1 MQGFLQYLVEA
12 KNTHLEHLE
21 DEVINNGSRGAVN
34 AIQFLKSIRQMFS
47 GGGKRTNLTVKWDGA
62 PAIVCG
68 TNPDN
73 GRFFVGTKSVFNKT
87 PKINYTAADIRK
99 NHSGAVADKLE
110 ICLRELRKLG
120 IKNILQ
126 GDLLFTRG
134 ELKTAKI
141 DGEKNIIFT
150 PNTIT
155 YAVPIGTPL
164 ASRIANANLGI
175 IFHTT
180 YRGKT
185 FSKLSA
191 GFGASVRSLKKVR
204 SVFFDDATYKDASGA
219 KFDSGE
225 QSRFDNILKMAMGS
239 VGKGAVFMDKLKK
252 DTNILSVGVQLK
264 AYFNSYIRT
273 GTGLGSTKKLAGQFA
288 PFYKDRIQQEIDKV
302 KQPAT
307 KKKYKDIQSAGVR
320 FIKGNSEGLY
330 FCIATYLSL
339 QNAKLLLLNK
349 LRSVQSIGTFLKTS
363 NGFRVTSPEGYVAI
377 KSGGAVKLVD
387 RMEFS
392 RANFNI
398 AKDWVKG

>member
-392 RANFNI
+392 RANFTL

>member
-21 DEVINNGSRGAVN
+21 DDIINNGSSGALN
-34 AIQFLKSIRQMFS
+34 AINFLKSIRQMFS
-47 GGGKRTNLTVKWDGA
+47 GGGKRTSLTVKWDGA

-87 PKINYTAADIRK
+87 PKINYTSSDIRK
-99 NHSGAVADKLE
+99 NHTGAVAEKLE

-120 IKNILQ
+120 IKGILQ

-141 DGEKNIIFT
+141 EGESNIVFT

-155 YAVPIGTPL
+155 YAVPVGTPL
-164 ASRIANANLGI
+164 ASRIANANIGI

-180 YRGKT
+180 YRGKS
-185 FSKLSA
+185 FSTLSA
-191 GFGASVRSLKKVR
+191 SFGANVRGLRKAR
-204 SVFFDDATYKDASGA
+204 SVFFDDATYKDATGA
-219 KFDSGE
+219 KFSSGE
-225 QSRFDNILKMAMGS
+225 QAKFDNILRMAMGS
-239 VGKGAVFMDKLKK
+239 VGKGSVFMDKLKK

-264 AYFNSYIRT
+264 AYFNSYIRA
-273 GTGLGSTKKLAGQFA
+273 GTPLGNTKKLAGQFA
-288 PFYKDRIQQEIDKV
+288 GFYKDRIQQEIDKV
-302 KQPAT
+302 KQPNT
-307 KKKYKDIQSAGVR
+307 KKKYKDIQEAGMR

-349 LRSVQSIGTFLKTS
+349 LRSVQSIGTFLKTDS
-363 NGFRVTSPEGYVAI
+363 GFRVTSPEGYVAI
-377 KSGGAVKLVD
+377 KSSGAVKLVD